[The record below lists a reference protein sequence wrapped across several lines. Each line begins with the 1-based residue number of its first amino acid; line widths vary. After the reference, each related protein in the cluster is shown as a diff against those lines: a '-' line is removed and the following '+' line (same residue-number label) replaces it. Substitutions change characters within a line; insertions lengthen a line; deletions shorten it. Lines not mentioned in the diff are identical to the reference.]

1 MYIVANMVF
10 YTCGKLD
17 IKKIK
22 SCKNLDQLKIDSFA
36 NYNLQGYW
44 FNRLSENSYKY
55 IEFDF
60 RNIKNL
66 FKKNINTDKEI
77 EKLKIKVHITGITSV
92 EIYFKISNEFK
103 TAFHSY
109 LDEFIKNYSK
119 EIFDLIYDLNIDLNK
134 NNLLNLPENFRFSS
148 LVYNSKN
155 IQNRLNNSYSFRVH
169 YFTQNRENYE
179 KLINFYNSEKINSKS
194 TIIEVDKD
202 IYDATIYKDS
212 VLWFNEKIDL
222 YELSKLLD
230 IDSNTMNESVIYKKS
245 GELYTDLMYQIDFKK
260 KIQISSNTLIEMHKI
275 NSYFLQKCNFT
286 KFNSIENID
295 NFIDIQ
301 KNIEKFD
308 TLKEIFEKSE
318 KNYLDICEVV
328 EANEKAQSSRTVQ
341 YILVFLT
348 LLTIISVSQGIID
361 FINIGFSKE
370 HLLEISVISRFE
382 LVILLL
388 VIVLF
393 MFIKIQK
400 YIKKS

>member
-36 NYNLQGYW
+36 NYNLKGYW

-103 TAFHSY
+103 TVFHSY

-245 GELYTDLMYQIDFKK
+245 GELYTDLMYKIDFKK

-318 KNYLDICEVV
+318 KNYLDICEAV
-328 EANEKAQSSRTVQ
+328 EANEKAQSGRTVQ

-388 VIVLF
+388 IIVLF

>member
-22 SCKNLDQLKIDSFA
+22 SCKNLDQLKINSFA

-245 GELYTDLMYQIDFKK
+245 GELYTDLMYKIDFKK

-318 KNYLDICEVV
+318 KNYLDICEAV

-388 VIVLF
+388 IIVLF

>member
-22 SCKNLDQLKIDSFA
+22 SCKNLDQLKINTFT
-36 NYNLQGYW
+36 NYNLKGYW

-60 RNIKNL
+60 NNSKNL
-66 FKKNINTDKEI
+66 FKKDISIDKEV
-77 EKLKIKVHITGITSV
+77 EKLNIKVHLTGITSV
-92 EIYFKISNEFK
+92 EIYFKITNELESS
-103 TAFHSY
+103 FHIY

-119 EIFDLIYDLNIDLNK
+119 EIFDLVYDLNIDLNI
-134 NNLLNLPENFRFSS
+134 NDFLNLPENFRFSS
-148 LVYNSKN
+148 LVYNSKI
-155 IQNRLNNSYSFRVH
+155 IQNRLNSSYSFRVH
-169 YFTQNRENYE
+169 YFTQNKENYE
-179 KLINFYNSEKINSKS
+179 KIVNFYNSEKIKSKN
-194 TIIEVDKD
+194 TIIEVNKD
-202 IYDATIYKDS
+202 IYDVTIYKDS
-212 VLWFNEKIDL
+212 VLWFNKKIDL

-260 KIQISSNTLIEMHKI
+260 DIQISSNILIEMHKI

-295 NFIDIQ
+295 SFIDIQ
-301 KNIEKFD
+301 KSIEKFD
-308 TLKEIFEKSE
+308 ILKEIFEKSE
-318 KNYLDICEVV
+318 KNYLDICEAV
-328 EANEKAQSSRTVQ
+328 ESNEKAQSARTVQ

-361 FINIGFSKE
+361 FVNIDFSKE
-370 HLLEISVISRFE
+370 HLLEISFISRVE

>member
-318 KNYLDICEVV
+318 KNYLDICEAV